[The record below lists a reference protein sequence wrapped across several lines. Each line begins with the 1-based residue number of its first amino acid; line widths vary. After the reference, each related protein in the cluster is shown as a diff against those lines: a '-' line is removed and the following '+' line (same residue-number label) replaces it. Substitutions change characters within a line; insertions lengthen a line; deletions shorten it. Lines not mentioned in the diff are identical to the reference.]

1 MSKIIFYI
9 LTVFIILIIINSLLF
24 QQANAQSYN
33 IKTIYLGQYD
43 YGVNPL
49 GLSNVTNTIYFGEGN
64 PTIEGANTITGS
76 TFTLSVSGMR
86 GDVLS
91 ISPNGGTLYAITTNS
106 LIPINTLQNTIGSL
120 IPVNSVGGMTDAI
133 VSPNGNTVYASTG
146 FGCCASEYVYPYNL
160 VTSTAGNAIQITN
173 YGSSLSPLAISPSGN
188 TLYVAGNPG
197 KIYVVNLVTGTISNT
212 ISVPFNKQV
221 LFTLSPNGNV
231 LYAYGTP
238 SLLGNVIPI
247 NTISYALGTPIS
259 TETGTNTMSGIFSP
273 NGKIFYAGEANGNI
287 VPVDTSTYA
296 LDTPIFTATNSI
308 LSLNMSPNG
317 QILYAGGSKQVFVIT
332 FYPSISPSSSE
343 AFDYGQ
349 SITFSSSWTG
359 GTAPYTANWLID
371 NSITGTQLANS
382 LYTGISSTSNSFT
395 WAFPSSDVGNTVQG
409 NVTIT
414 DSSTPKDTSNS
425 LKSAVL
431 TLNPSLGA
439 SLLTSSPNLPSTQNA
454 GNTITFTASWSG
466 GTSPYTINYIIT
478 NTVTGA
484 LIANM
489 LFTNIASTS
498 NSFEWTI
505 PQADIGNTVQA
516 NVIVTDS
523 ASTPETT
530 NSAESG
536 ILTITYHLLSLPVL
550 SSCPSAVIVDVGQSV
565 SCTATVSGGTSP
577 YTYNWLVVN
586 SITDA
591 VVANMLFT
599 GVSSTSNAFTYAT
612 QNANTAN
619 SPLAFNVIVTD
630 SHPTTVNSAY
640 SSTFTVNPALVAGAI
655 TPSSPTIDSGQSIT
669 LTANPSGGTT
679 DTVVP
684 LHLTYNTLAV
694 YPNPFQQMITINAL
708 NYTNYLSYNGNTA
721 NFELTYSNDTV
732 IPSWIESNDSNTI
745 TLWAKVSN
753 TIFSTGSNTIYLDF
767 VSKSINLL
775 LNSGTSG
782 IGEAPQLS
790 PSYAEYDDGASVFN
804 FYDNF
809 VGTTLNTSKWNNYAS
824 SGVTG
829 NTENINVY
837 NGLTLSKGTSEYNT
851 YISSSA
857 QTLTTNTIIDIYWTP
872 ATSYGSQ
879 VGYIS
884 QLGYDLYNIQGAGV
898 QYWQGGYYVDSRA
911 SALSQT
917 QFGSYSLQNYLS
929 SISISTTAVKGY
941 LNDYVLTGSIT
952 TNLNTIPPS
961 NPLYLEIA
969 QDSSTYNTLVTWV
982 RTRAYPP
989 NGVMPSV
996 SFGPSSSGVYSY
1008 QWYSGTSSTCLSDTV
1023 ISGSISSTYSAS
1035 PTSSTYYCYKVTDRA
1050 TTPVTQLSSNDLVLV
1065 NGAIGTPSLTASNTP
1080 TVDTGQYEAFS
1091 SSWTGGTLPYTANY
1105 LVFNTVTDALVAN
1118 ALYTG
1123 ITGTSNTFLWL
1134 VPTADAGNT
1143 ISANIFLTDSAS
1155 NPITVNSIQL
1165 SSITISQPTTTSTTS
1180 TSTTSTSTSTST
1192 TSTSTSTSTTSTS
1205 TSTSTTSTSTSTS
1218 ITSTSTSTS
1227 TTSTPSTT
1235 LTTTAAPSG
1244 SGGGSGSGG
1253 VIIHP
1258 PSTSVSSIST
1268 SSTTSTSTSTS
1279 STSSSSTSSTTA
1291 STSSTSTS
1299 TASTSSIKPSTT
1311 ITPIVVSKSVTV
1323 SKTSAGKV
1331 NFTAYNISV
1340 GVSTLSKKQRNV
1352 TISIYKPTNLNV
1364 TPDNYSNIFSF
1375 QLNASSANVN
1385 MNITIGYNCQYGTNV
1400 APFVFENN
1408 TWNQIYNYVI
1418 LQDPCRITF
1427 PAPDGHTIGLF
1438 RYSPIIQSTT
1448 MSTSIAA
1455 TTAIKNYTYASP
1467 YPYYYFAIAIVVLL
1481 ILIAYLLIRNRNK
1494 QK

>member
-1 MSKIIFYI
+1 MRGIRLLI
-9 LTVFIILIIINSLLF
+9 LAAAALLIAMPFVNASGCGTLPSSVSALTLYCIPANIVNTQSTATPSGFQQMLTFNALNYSSYLSGNLENIYVYNSLSG
-24 QQANAQSYN
+24 AQ
-33 IKTIYLGQYD
+33 IPAWI
-43 YGVNPL
+43 
-49 GLSNVTNTIYFGEGN
+49 EGN
-64 PTIEGANTITGS
+64 SLNEQQTTSLNTAANVIIWVNLGANTISASGSASQYYIGIGS
-76 TFTLSVSGMR
+76 T
-86 GDVLS
+86 
-91 ISPNGGTLYAITTNS
+91 NTNFF
-106 LIPINTLQNTIGSL
+106 L
-120 IPVNSVGGMTDAI
+120 
-133 VSPNGNTVYASTG
+133 
-146 FGCCASEYVYPYNL
+146 
-160 VTSTAGNAIQITN
+160 
-173 YGSSLSPLAISPSGN
+173 SGN
-188 TLYVAGNPG
+188 N
-197 KIYVVNLVTGTISNT
+197 
-212 ISVPFNKQV
+212 
-221 LFTLSPNGNV
+221 
-231 LYAYGTP
+231 
-238 SLLGNVIPI
+238 
-247 NTISYALGTPIS
+247 
-259 TETGTNTMSGIFSP
+259 
-273 NGKIFYAGEANGNI
+273 
-287 VPVDTSTYA
+287 
-296 LDTPIFTATNSI
+296 
-308 LSLNMSPNG
+308 
-317 QILYAGGSKQVFVIT
+317 
-332 FYPSISPSSSE
+332 
-343 AFDYGQ
+343 
-349 SITFSSSWTG
+349 
-359 GTAPYTANWLID
+359 
-371 NSITGTQLANS
+371 
-382 LYTGISSTSNSFT
+382 
-395 WAFPSSDVGNTVQG
+395 
-409 NVTIT
+409 
-414 DSSTPKDTSNS
+414 
-425 LKSAVL
+425 
-431 TLNPSLGA
+431 
-439 SLLTSSPNLPSTQNA
+439 
-454 GNTITFTASWSG
+454 
-466 GTSPYTINYIIT
+466 
-478 NTVTGA
+478 
-484 LIANM
+484 
-489 LFTNIASTS
+489 
-498 NSFEWTI
+498 
-505 PQADIGNTVQA
+505 
-516 NVIVTDS
+516 
-523 ASTPETT
+523 
-530 NSAESG
+530 
-536 ILTITYHLLSLPVL
+536 
-550 SSCPSAVIVDVGQSV
+550 
-565 SCTATVSGGTSP
+565 
-577 YTYNWLVVN
+577 
-586 SITDA
+586 
-591 VVANMLFT
+591 
-599 GVSSTSNAFTYAT
+599 
-612 QNANTAN
+612 
-619 SPLAFNVIVTD
+619 
-630 SHPTTVNSAY
+630 
-640 SSTFTVNPALVAGAI
+640 
-655 TPSSPTIDSGQSIT
+655 
-669 LTANPSGGTT
+669 
-679 DTVVP
+679 
-684 LHLTYNTLAV
+684 
-694 YPNPFQQMITINAL
+694 
-708 NYTNYLSYNGNTA
+708 
-721 NFELTYSNDTV
+721 
-732 IPSWIESNDSNTI
+732 
-745 TLWAKVSN
+745 
-753 TIFSTGSNTIYLDF
+753 
-767 VSKSINLL
+767 
-775 LNSGTSG
+775 

-1180 TSTTSTSTSTST
+1180 TSTTSTSTSTS
-1192 TSTSTSTSTTSTS
+1192 
-1205 TSTSTTSTSTSTS
+1205 